1 MDQSD
6 YIKVQIFT
14 MANTTASKMKNP
26 KVAWKTYLLTCDN
39 VLCSSICKKIMYQY
53 KKDEKPNRKGG
64 KVTSSSLTEK

>member
-26 KVAWKTYLLTCDN
+26 KETWKTYLLTCDN
-39 VLCSSICKKIMYQY
+39 VLCPSISKKIMYQY
-53 KKDEKPNRKGG
+53 KKMKN
-64 KVTSSSLTEK
+64 LTEKVEKLQAAH